1 MDPSGSLAYVASGEF
16 GLAVA
21 DITNPASPVAL
32 GGATPPFYGSRLAVN
47 GTLSVVTSNSMGL
60 NVVDVSDPMSPKTIG
75 WLGGVMGAVG
85 MAGQY
90 AYVDNTVPGNPAH
103 DDLIVVNLSVPSNP
117 AIVGRITLPGA
128 AGTIKIIGTY
138 AYLATGAAGLQV
150 VDISSPTAPRI
161 VGTADTPGSALRVA
175 VANGYAYVAD
185 NTAVV
190 SINVGTPTNPVVVGS
205 LATSASNVAVA
216 GSRLYV
222 LGGTQFK
229 IIDVTNPASPSL
241 QSASDYLGAGA
252 IDARAS
258 LAFLGAPYSSST
270 NAGGLYVE
278 DVSSPTSPRVLA
290 NLCGIYSS
298 WRVGAAGSLAVVT
311 GNSMGLKVVDVSV
324 ASTPKTK
331 GSLSGV
337 MGAVAMAGQYAYVD
351 NMIPGNPAH
360 DDLIVV
366 NLSVPTSPAIVGRV
380 TLPAAAG
387 AIKVAGTYA
396 YVAAGAAGLQVV
408 DVSSPSSPRIVG
420 AADTPGTA
428 VGIAVANGYA
438 YVGDS
443 TAVVSINV
451 STPTNPFIAG
461 SLATSANAAAVAG
474 SRLYVLDGAQL
485 KIIDVTNPA
494 SPTLLSASSGYGA
507 GGLDILGNY
516 ALLATPAADH
526 TNSNGGI
533 YVVDVSNP
541 AQPSLQDQI
550 IVPGRTSSVVSAA
563 TYAYAADGAGIAD
576 VIH

>member
-103 DDLIVVNLSVPSNP
+103 DDLIVVNLSVPSSP

-241 QSASDYLGAGA
+241 LSASDSLSAQA

-258 LAFLGAPYSSST
+258 LAFLGAPYNGST
-270 NAGGLYVE
+270 GGLYVE
-278 DVSSPTSPRVLA
+278 DVSSPTSPRLLA
-290 NLCGIYSS
+290 NLCGMYSS

-324 ASTPKTK
+324 ASAPKTK

-337 MGAVAMAGQYAYVD
+337 MGAVGMAGQYAYVD

-387 AIKVAGTYA
+387 AIKVVGSYA
-396 YVAAGAAGLQVV
+396 YLAANGTGLQVV
-408 DVSSPSSPRIVG
+408 DVSSPSAPRIVG
-420 AADTPGTA
+420 AVDTPGTA
-428 VGIAVANGYA
+428 VGVAVANGYA
-438 YVGDS
+438 YVADS

-451 STPTNPFIAG
+451 STPANPFIVG

-474 SRLYVLDGAQL
+474 SRLYVLDGTQL
-485 KIIDVTNPA
+485 KIIDVTTPA

-507 GGLDILGNY
+507 QGLDILGNY

-550 IVPGRTSSVVSAA
+550 IVPGRTSSVVAA
-563 TYAYAADGAGIAD
+563 STYAYAADGAGIAD